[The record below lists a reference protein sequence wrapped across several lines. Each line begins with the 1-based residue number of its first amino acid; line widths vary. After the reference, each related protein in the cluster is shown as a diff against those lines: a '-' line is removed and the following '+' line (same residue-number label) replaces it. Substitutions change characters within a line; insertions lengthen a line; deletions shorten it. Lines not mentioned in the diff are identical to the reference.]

1 LHLATNHS
9 QNIIVPD
16 CHLKPPHRKQPL
28 STKLSISPTEIT
40 RLEHGNARSTNDF
53 VAVEEPLEIRLT
65 GANLE
70 PNTDKNI
77 AITMRTPGND
87 VELAMGFLFTEG
99 IISSAQDII
108 STQES
113 PDQSIITIHLHDSV
127 VVELDSMER
136 HFYTTSSCGVC
147 GKASID
153 AVQIKCKIALPQTQW
168 KVETSVLFRLPD
180 ALRNAQAS
188 FEHTGG
194 IHGCALFH
202 RNGDIIA
209 TAEDIGRHNALDKLI
224 GGWLHINVKSN
235 HKISALDQTS
245 DQTSRSELTNKEASQ
260 TITFT
265 PLTDQILLLSGRI
278 SFELVQ
284 KSAMA
289 GIRMI
294 AAVGAPSSLAIDLA
308 DELGIT
314 LVGFLR
320 GERCNIYTHGQR
332 VALTTKT

>member
-1 LHLATNHS
+1 M
-9 QNIIVPD
+9 
-16 CHLKPPHRKQPL
+16 

-40 RLEHGNARSTNDF
+40 RLEHGNSLATNDF

-70 PNTDKNI
+70 PNTEKNV

-87 VELAMGFLFTEG
+87 VELALGFLFTEG

-113 PDQSIITIHLHDSV
+113 ADQSRITIELHDSV
-127 VVELDSMER
+127 VVDLDSMER

-153 AVQIKCKIALPQTQW
+153 AVQVKCKIALPQTQW
-168 KVETSVLFRLPD
+168 KVDADVIFRLPD

-194 IHGCALFH
+194 IHGCALFQ
-202 RNGDIIA
+202 RNGEIIA
-209 TAEDIGRHNALDKLI
+209 TAEDVGRHNALDKLI
-224 GGWLHINVKSN
+224 GGWLNGSIERRNQST
-235 HKISALDQTS
+235 SAMNQNTDK
-245 DQTSRSELTNKEASQ
+245 TNAETKPTKTLETQNLA
-260 TITFT
+260 
-265 PLTDQILLLSGRI
+265 DHILLLSGRI

-284 KSAMA
+284 KAAMA

-308 DELGIT
+308 EELGIT

-320 GERCNIYTHGQR
+320 GERCNIYTHSQR
-332 VALTTKT
+332 VETQSKV

>member
-1 LHLATNHS
+1 MRGCIALPKNNPTNF
-9 QNIIVPD
+9 
-16 CHLKPPHRKQPL
+16 KPKHTQSL

-40 RLEHGNARSTNDF
+40 RLEHGNSLATNDF

-70 PNTDKNI
+70 PNTEKNV

-87 VELAMGFLFTEG
+87 VELALGFLFTEG

-113 PDQSIITIHLHDSV
+113 ADQSSITIELHDSV
-127 VVELDSMER
+127 VVDLDSMER

-153 AVQIKCKIALPQTQW
+153 AVQVKCKIALPQTQW
-168 KVETSVLFRLPD
+168 KVDADVIFRLPD

-194 IHGCALFH
+194 IHGCALFQ
-202 RNGDIIA
+202 RNGEIIA
-209 TAEDIGRHNALDKLI
+209 TAEDVGRHNALDKLI
-224 GGWLHINVKSN
+224 GGWLNGNIEWRKQST
-235 HKISALDQTS
+235 SAMNQNTD
-245 DQTSRSELTNKEASQ
+245 RTNGETKTTETQ
-260 TITFT
+260 N
-265 PLTDQILLLSGRI
+265 LTDHILLLSGRI

-284 KSAMA
+284 KAAMA

-308 DELGIT
+308 EELGIT

-332 VALTTKT
+332 VETQSKV

>member
-1 LHLATNHS
+1 
-9 QNIIVPD
+9 
-16 CHLKPPHRKQPL
+16 L

-40 RLEHGNARSTNDF
+40 RLEHGNASSTNDF

-87 VELAMGFLFTEG
+87 GDLALGFLFTEG
-99 IISSAQDII
+99 IISSAQYII

-113 PDQSIITIHLHDSV
+113 PDQSSITIHLHDSV
-127 VVELDSMER
+127 VVDLDSLER

-153 AVQIKCKIALPQTQW
+153 AVQVKCKIALPQTQW
-168 KVETSVLFRLPD
+168 KVDASVLFGLPD

-194 IHGCALFH
+194 IHGCALFN
-202 RNGDIIA
+202 RSGEIIA
-209 TAEDIGRHNALDKLI
+209 TAEDVGRHNALDKLI
-224 GGWLHINVKSN
+224 GGWLHSTVKST
-235 HKISALDQTS
+235 HKLSESNQTV
-245 DQTSRSELTNKEASQ
+245 DKTSRIELTNKEAPE
-260 TITFT
+260 TITFIA
-265 PLTDQILLLSGRI
+265 LTDQILLLSGRI

-284 KSAMA
+284 KAAMA

-308 DELGIT
+308 EELGIT

-320 GERCNIYTHGQR
+320 GERCNIYTHSQR
-332 VALTTKT
+332 VETNSKD